1 MKLKN
6 NVSENSL
13 RRTFAEQG
21 FDESQIRFLINSV
34 NENVDIQLFANTKFS
49 YEKMRALKDGLIL
62 GFDMKPCVKAKL
74 DVLAIREEIERLM
87 NESNFDPVRRQKYH
101 RCVSNIY
108 VPLKAALDLQF

>member
-1 MKLKN
+1 MIHFNYDKLKKVERGLD
-6 NVSENSL
+6 VSVYAKTYLTASQMHAL
-13 RRTFAEQG
+13 R
-21 FDESQIRFLINSV
+21 
-34 NENVDIQLFANTKFS
+34 
-49 YEKMRALKDGLIL
+49 DGLIL

-74 DVLAIREEIERLM
+74 DTLSIREEIERLM